1 MPYISV
7 AELPP
12 QPVSLA
18 CQHGM
23 RTSART
29 WRALTCPTLVI
40 HGDSAGAGP
49 GRHPRLW
56 FARLSNECMR
66 RLYV

>member
-29 WRALTCPTLVI
+29 WRALTYPRWSFTAIPRVPAQAVTRDI
-40 HGDSAGAGP
+40 GSHAYQTSA
-49 GRHPRLW
+49 
-56 FARLSNECMR
+56 
-66 RLYV
+66 